1 MGLMGYVAR
10 RIIYLLPV
18 ILGVTL
24 ITFFLSRVLVEDPV
38 RAWAGPRAT
47 LEQLAIL
54 KARYGLNQPIP
65 MQYIYY
71 LRDLFA
77 GNWGISPITGR
88 PVLSEILD
96 VFPNTL
102 ELTIVALLFTLVLG
116 IPLGILSFLHQDT
129 KIDHSIRFFYLAGF
143 SSPPFLIAWLLLL
156 IFGYYFGLLPTEGQL
171 SHLLAPPARV
181 TGLYVVDSVIA
192 HNWIDLQDS
201 ILHLIMPA
209 FSLALIYF
217 GLVVRVT
224 RASMLEVSQKEFVKA
239 SYAKGLSKGVVVTK
253 HILRNSLISTTTMV
267 GLILGSMLG
276 GTVVIETIFLWPGIG
291 FYAVKAIE
299 SFNFPAIMGVTI
311 VFTLC
316 VVSANLAADIV
327 YASINPRISL

>member
-1 MGLMGYVAR
+1 MGLIGYIAK
-10 RIIYLLPV
+10 RILYLVPV
-18 ILGVTL
+18 IMGVTF
-24 ITFFLSRVLVEDPV
+24 ITFFLSRILVKDPA

-47 LEQLAIL
+47 PDQIAIL
-54 KARYGLNQPIP
+54 RARYGLNQPIP
-65 MQYIYY
+65 LQYVYY
-71 LRDLFA
+71 LRDLFT

-102 ELTIVALLFTLVLG
+102 ELTIAALLLTVLLG
-116 IPLGILSFLHQDT
+116 VPLGVLSFLHKDT
-129 KIDHSIRFFYLAGF
+129 KIDHSVRLFYLAGF
-143 SSPPFLIAWLLLL
+143 SSPPFLVALILLLVL
-156 IFGYYFGLLPTEGQL
+156 GYYSGLMPTEGQL
-171 SHLLAPPARV
+171 SHLLSPPTRI
-181 TGLYVVDSVIA
+181 TGLYVVDSLITG
-192 HNWIDLQDS
+192 NWVDLEDS

-209 FSLALIYF
+209 FALALTYF

-239 SYAKGLSKGVVVTK
+239 SYAKGLSKSAVVTK
-253 HILRNSLISTTTMV
+253 HILRNALISTTTMI

-291 FYAVKAIE
+291 FYAVQAIE

-316 VVSANLAADIV
+316 VVLANLAADIV
-327 YASINPRISL
+327 YACINPRISL